1 MIIIKAIRILRLAG
15 GGTSLIAVFHADS
28 ALLQQSL
35 SFLNEEGQITMD
47 ADKATL
53 ILSDIED
60 KIFNKINFG
69 FDPEVLDVLNNHDA
83 SEQKI
88 ELLKTKIGDELLVRL
103 FGIANSA
110 YYGPLKKGSVDTL
123 YKVVSRLGMDFA
135 RVLIIFLAFAAVSKN
150 KEIKTIFAKS
160 FATSIVGGKI
170 LAKEFG
176 LRDNDAKKVEL
187 GGLLLEIGK
196 IIFALYRSLHK
207 DAYEE
212 AEIGEEFISQY
223 HSSLGV
229 KIIEKYELPEF
240 LKEMISTDCL
250 TLEKELISLSGIVM
264 LAYSIV
270 DLSFRR
276 FGNKLVI
283 ASPMPDPDGMV
294 VHTTGAVVQ
303 ETFRAVG
310 FGEYIEVIRQTVPEH
325 NLILER

>member
-1 MIIIKAIRILRLAG
+1 MTL
-15 GGTSLIAVFHADS
+15 
-28 ALLQQSL
+28 
-35 SFLNEEGQITMD
+35 LNEEGQITMD
-47 ADKATL
+47 AEKATL
-53 ILSDIED
+53 VLSDIED

-83 SEQKI
+83 SEQEI
-88 ELLKTKIGDELLVRL
+88 ERLKSKIGDELLVRI

-110 YYGPLKKGSVDTL
+110 YYGQLKRGHVDTF

-135 RVLIIFLAFAAVSKN
+135 RVLIIFLAFAAVSKS

-196 IIFALYRSLHK
+196 IIIALYRSLYK

-223 HSSLGV
+223 HSILGV

-240 LKEMISTDCL
+240 LKEMISADCL
-250 TLEKELISLSGIVM
+250 TLEKELMSLSGMVM

-270 DLSFRR
+270 DMSFRR

-283 ASPMPDPDGMV
+283 ASPMPDLDGMV
-294 VHTTGAVVQ
+294 IHTTGAVIE
-303 ETFRAVG
+303 ETFKAVG
-310 FGEYIEVIRQTVPEH
+310 LAEYIEIIRQTIPNH
-325 NLILER
+325 TWSLER